1 MNTLPNETFVAIISY
16 LPLQDKLNCIHVCHR
31 WFQII
36 SNSTCLYGKLE
47 FKETLDKFHQAFALF
62 DNEKATGRT
71 TQHLE
76 FCDFDLDVYSI
87 FSLPKLFPNVKQLKW
102 EEDRRSRKFQ

>member
-1 MNTLPNETFVAIISY
+1 MNRLPNETFVAIISY
-16 LPLQDKLNCIHVCHR
+16 LSLQDKLNCIRVWHR
-31 WFQII
+31 II
-36 SNSTCLYGKLE
+36 SNSTCLNGKLE
-47 FKETLDKFHQAFALF
+47 FNETLDKFHQAFALF

-71 TQHLE
+71 AQHLE